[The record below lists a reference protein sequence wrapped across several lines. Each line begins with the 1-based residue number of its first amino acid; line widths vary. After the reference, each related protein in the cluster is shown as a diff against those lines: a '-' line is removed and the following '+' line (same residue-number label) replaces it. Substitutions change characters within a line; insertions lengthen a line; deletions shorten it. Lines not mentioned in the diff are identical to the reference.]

1 MIIKKDYG
9 LRGITENKDNLIF
22 HHIQDIDPTLKEL
35 NELRMQNLDGFTK
48 ARDKRYIGSIPM
60 IEFERN
66 PMLKEAMKHGCLD
79 KAVEIF
85 LRSDEGKR
93 YVVNPINTGRSG
105 HVRVK

>member
-9 LRGITENKDNLIF
+9 LRGVTQDKDNYVF
-22 HHIQDIDPTLKEL
+22 HHIQDVDPTLKEL
-35 NELRMQNLDGFTK
+35 NELRMRGGDGFSK
-48 ARDKRYIGSIPM
+48 SRNERYIGSIPM

-85 LRSDEGKR
+85 LRSDEGKK
-93 YVVNPINTGRSG
+93 YVVNQIDSGKDGR
-105 HVRVK
+105 VRVK